1 MSKSEHKNEFKIRGL
16 KYTHRKF
23 IQGRWIEKKGVEIFR
38 DGKFY
43 MIMWVQHTY
52 Y

>member
-16 KYTHRKF
+16 KDTHRTF
-23 IQGRWIEKKGVEIFR
+23 IQSRWIEKKGVEIFR